1 MDKVTVRNCEVIP
14 LKKLINKVDFIT
26 FHGLPDGK
34 EHIALKFS
42 GWDGKGEPLVR
53 IHSECMTGDV
63 FHALRCDCGE
73 QLDEA
78 LSLMD
83 KLGGILIYLRQE
95 GREIG
100 LYNKI
105 DAYRLQSSG
114 IDTFQANIE
123 LGFPVDSRDFTVAA
137 KILKTLEVSSVRLLS
152 NNPEKKIQLE
162 INGISVSKVIPTGT
176 FVNKFNQNYLS
187 AKKSKTNH
195 SLNL

>member
-1 MDKVTVRNCEVIP
+1 MDNVTVRNRELIP
-14 LKKLINKVDFIT
+14 LKNLISQVEFIT

-34 EHIALKFS
+34 EHIALRFS
-42 GWDGKGEPLVR
+42 SWNGKGEPLVR

-63 FHALRCDCGE
+63 FHSLRCDCGE

-95 GREIG
+95 GRGIG

-105 DAYRLQSSG
+105 DAYSLQSSG
-114 IDTFQANIE
+114 IDTYQANIE

-137 KILKTLEVSSVRLLS
+137 KILKALEVSSVKLLS
-152 NNPEKKIQLE
+152 NNPEKKVQLE
-162 INGISVSKVIPTGT
+162 TYGISVSGLIPTGT
-176 FVNKFNQNYLS
+176 FVNKFNQNYLI

>member
-1 MDKVTVRNCEVIP
+1 MDNLTVRNREVIP
-14 LKKLINKVDFIT
+14 LKKLTSKVEFIT
-26 FHGLPDGK
+26 FHGVPDGK

-63 FHALRCDCGE
+63 FHSLRCDCGE

-95 GREIG
+95 GRGIG

-137 KILKTLEVSSVRLLS
+137 KILKALKVRSVRLLS

-162 INGISVSKVIPTGT
+162 TNGISVSELIPTGT
-176 FVNKFNQNYLS
+176 FVNKFNQNYLN